1 MPITEI
7 ELQLFPRLSATFS
20 TGYYNFS
27 HGDLQLIARD
37 IATFS
42 TGIYNLFHGLS
53 TIKTS
58 SYSLES
64 PLKTRVTATF
74 YTVLKEICKKKPFQ
88 IVLLQP
94 FSRTTGNSH
103 ICWVPDDIY
112 CNFLHVHITTFL
124 TDYMKSSVYPPLQ
137 LHLLQL
143 FLRFITTDSTVITT
157 FSTGNCNLIYGI
169 ATFLTV
175 YYNRFHGIATFLT
188 ANYNFFHGI
197 TLDYL

>member
-7 ELQLFPRLSATFS
+7 ELQLFPRLSATFP
-20 TGYYNFS
+20 TGYCNFS

-74 YTVLKEICKKKPFQ
+74 
-88 IVLLQP
+88 
-94 FSRTTGNSH
+94 
-103 ICWVPDDIY
+103 
-112 CNFLHVHITTFL
+112 
-124 TDYMKSSVYPPLQ
+124 
-137 LHLLQL
+137 
-143 FLRFITTDSTVITT
+143 STV
-157 FSTGNCNLIYGI
+157 Y
-169 ATFLTV
+169 
-175 YYNRFHGIATFLT
+175 T
-188 ANYNFFHGI
+188 ADMKISSSNH
-197 TLDYL
+197 D